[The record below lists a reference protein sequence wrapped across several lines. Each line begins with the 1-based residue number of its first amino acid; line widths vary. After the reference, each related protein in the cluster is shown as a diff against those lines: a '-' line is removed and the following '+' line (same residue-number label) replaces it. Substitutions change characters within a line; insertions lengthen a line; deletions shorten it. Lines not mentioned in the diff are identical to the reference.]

1 MSEGSEASSSKRHA
15 AACGPDCLGALP
27 DDLLLDVLSFLP
39 SPYAV
44 RTCVLARRWRNLWK
58 GVPALRI
65 SPATAEGFHGLSA
78 LNRFVNHMLFIR
90 DRVPLRVAELNSFHG
105 NDFDVAVQY
114 LELWVRYS
122 LSCRVAKLC
131 VASDDEVERWLLPK
145 GLITS
150 EHLTYLEL
158 TRVKT
163 EHDLDFSS
171 CRSLVDL
178 KMEFSGIYC
187 DRITST
193 SLKRLSISECR
204 FLGDVRTQISV
215 PNLTSL
221 LLDDCTQR
229 TPLLQSMPLLVE
241 AIVVLPN
248 CADYCR
254 NGYEVGDCGDE
265 SCWGCSNC
273 NYGENICVVLQGLS
287 SCTNLQ
293 LAATSKHFIFRKDL
307 MGCPVFSNLKTLLLD
322 EWCITANFDALICF
336 LQHSP
341 VLEKLT
347 LEFPKIHNK
356 LVEMGAS
363 YDLKKQPLVLKDL
376 TVEVNIHEGDEEI
389 HKVFDVLSSYGL
401 PPEEIMIKQYPNI
414 GI

>member
-1 MSEGSEASSSKRHA
+1 MSEGSEAAGSKRHA
-15 AACGPDCLGALP
+15 AACGADRLGALP

-65 SPATAEGFHGLSA
+65 TPATAEGFHGPSA
-78 LNRFVNHMLFIR
+78 LNGFVNYMLLLR

-105 NDFDVAVQY
+105 NDFDAAVQY

-150 EHLTYLEL
+150 EHLRYLEL
-158 TRVKT
+158 TWVTT

-178 KMEFSGIYC
+178 KMEFSSIYC
-187 DRITST
+187 DRITSP

-229 TPLLQSMPLLVE
+229 TPLLESMPLLVD

-248 CADYCR
+248 CSDYCR

-293 LAATSKHFIFRKDL
+293 LAATSKH
-307 MGCPVFSNLKTLLLD
+307 
-322 EWCITANFDALICF
+322 
-336 LQHSP
+336 
-341 VLEKLT
+341 
-347 LEFPKIHNK
+347 IHKK

-363 YDLKKQPLVLKDL
+363 YDLEKQPLVLKDL
-376 TVEVNIHEGDEEI
+376 TVEVNFHEGDEEI
-389 HKVFDVLSSYGL
+389 HKVLDVLSSYGL
-401 PPEEIMIKQYPNI
+401 PPEKIIIKQYPKI